1 MKLFNLLKKDP
12 KKAGTFAHVKL
23 LNRRNYCGSVMEH
36 IQDIDMHLF
45 RNAWISKTPILM
57 DDKTIVI
64 RDKTSDVSYTVI
76 HLGKKNFSVTQ
87 SGVLREEGPKENI
100 QVEKS
105 EEDIQIRLNRI
116 IDAYFDEDSDDEA
129 NSA

>member
-12 KKAGTFAHVKL
+12 KKASTFAHVNL
-23 LNRRNYCGSVMEH
+23 LNKRNYCGSGMTH

-45 RNAWISKTPILM
+45 RNAWLSKTPILM

-87 SGVLREEGPKENI
+87 SGVLREEGPKEEI
-100 QVEKS
+100 QP
-105 EEDIQIRLNRI
+105 EEPDNDLQARLNRI
-116 IDAYFDEDSDDEA
+116 LRAWEAQDSDED
-129 NSA
+129 